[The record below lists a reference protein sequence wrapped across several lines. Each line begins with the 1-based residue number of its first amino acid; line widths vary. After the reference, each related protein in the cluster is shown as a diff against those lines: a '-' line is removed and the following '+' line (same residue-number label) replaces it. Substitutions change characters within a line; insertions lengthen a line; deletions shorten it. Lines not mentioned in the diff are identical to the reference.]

1 MNSNAVRQTSE
12 RRIIKSLHSFHC
24 WRHFNECGV
33 LPAAHCACR
42 AFSLWML
49 SCPQS
54 GGFRNNAGAWQGVG
68 LCASSFPAAFPP
80 EFSLTQVSLF
90 PAHIPLLAHYQ
101 HKHTPARAWRIKAR
115 RSCSSRLSVCLS
127 VPEGAGINQ
136 LMAFPAFNARPL
148 KCSGG
153 AEPQQFVL
161 LGFLSLLTAGWSWTG
176 TGLWCVKTV
185 NSLNILSTDLRPG
198 L

>member
-90 PAHIPLLAHYQ
+90 PAHIPLLAHLSAQ
-101 HKHTPARAWRIKAR
+101 TH
-115 RSCSSRLSVCLS
+115 SCSCVTHQNQEKLQQPPVCLS

-161 LGFLSLLTAGWSWTG
+161 LGFLSLLTAG
-176 TGLWCVKTV
+176 
-185 NSLNILSTDLRPG
+185 
-198 L
+198 